1 VIDEFRAAGIPLA
14 YSDRLVPGSLR
25 VEAEPASR
33 EPLALLREVLQP
45 HGLAHERS
53 SNTWLV
59 VRAAPALAPAKPG
72 SVTVF
77 VLTVEGTVPTDAR
90 VVLDAPAGASRRLAS
105 GVGTLAD
112 VVPGRHVVTVEA
124 EGFLTE
130 RSVVVVAPG
139 EAVRISMYLAPLNPR
154 LDEVTVTASRYD
166 LVREVAPSTAYF
178 SRAEIESLS
187 DFNNDVLRVAQRLPG
202 TAALELSSRS
212 HIRGG
217 AEDEMAVR
225 FDGVE
230 LVAPFHLEDY
240 QSVFSAIDDRI
251 VAGIQVYSGG
261 FPAAYGGALSGLM
274 LVEPR
279 TASEPLAH
287 ELG

>member
-1 VIDEFRAAGIPLA
+1 MPRFSFRSFGLLLAVAALLFAELGAEAQDGSAQTYRGRSLQAVIDEFRAAGIPLA

-45 HGLAHERS
+45 HGLALERS

-187 DFNNDVLRVAQRLPG
+187 DFTLRCG
-202 TAALELSSRS
+202 C
-212 HIRGG
+212 G
-217 AEDEMAVR
+217 
-225 FDGVE
+225 
-230 LVAPFHLEDY
+230 
-240 QSVFSAIDDRI
+240 
-251 VAGIQVYSGG
+251 
-261 FPAAYGGALSGLM
+261 PAW
-274 LVEPR
+274 
-279 TASEPLAH
+279 
-287 ELG
+287 